1 MILFSFPKNEEIR
14 FKWIKFLKLNKDD
27 NLSHVRICSQH
38 FNPSDFVE
46 DSLQM
51 SRTRRQLKITAIPS
65 IKRITQVTCYE
76 RPSAKVL
83 YYKESSTS
91 TYVPVQTPTVEILS
105 SGIAEMEQTK
115 STLVVCVNEGII

>member
-1 MILFSFPKNEEIR
+1 MSHALLSRALFAAR
-14 FKWIKFLKLNKDD
+14 FGAI
-27 NLSHVRICSQH
+27 
-38 FNPSDFVE
+38 P
-46 DSLQM
+46 LQM
-51 SRTRRQLKITAIPS
+51 SRTRRQLKITAIPN

-91 TYVPVQTPTVEILS
+91 TYVPVQTPTMEILS

-115 STLVVCVNEGII
+115 STLVVCVNEGIIYFKMLYRVSQNWLPREKREP